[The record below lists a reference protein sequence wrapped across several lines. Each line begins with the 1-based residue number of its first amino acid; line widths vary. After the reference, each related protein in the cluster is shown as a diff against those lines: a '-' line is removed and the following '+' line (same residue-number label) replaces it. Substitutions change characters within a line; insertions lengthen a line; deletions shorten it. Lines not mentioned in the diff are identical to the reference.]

1 MNVETLVKNA
11 KSGDENAF
19 CELMKINK
27 EILYKTAY
35 LYTKNKHDSLEI
47 LDETV
52 YKAYVSIKKLKEG
65 KYFNTWIMRI
75 LINECINYLNKKKRV
90 SLLGINIAN
99 ICKGSREDKN
109 LEDRLD
115 LYKAIDKLDGK
126 LKVVIIL
133 RYFEDLTVPQIA
145 DILECP
151 IGTVKT
157 HIHKAIKRL
166 KIELEV

>member
-27 EILYKTAY
+27 EILYKAAY

-133 RYFEDLTVPQIA
+133 RYFEDLTVSQIA

-157 HIHKAIKRL
+157 HIHKAIKRW
-166 KIELEV
+166 KRF

>member
-1 MNVETLVKNA
+1 MDVETLVKNA

-19 CELMKINK
+19 CELVKINK

-35 LYTKNKHDSLEI
+35 LYTKNEHDSLEI

-52 YKAYVSIKKLKEG
+52 YRAYVSIKKLKED

-75 LINECINYLNKKKRV
+75 LINRCISYLNNRKRIE
-90 SLLGINIAN
+90 LLGINIGN
-99 ICKGSREDKN
+99 LRKGSKEDKN

-115 LYKAIDKLDGK
+115 LYKAIDELDGK

-133 RYFEDLTVPQIA
+133 RYFQDLTVSQIA

-166 KIELEV
+166 RIELEV